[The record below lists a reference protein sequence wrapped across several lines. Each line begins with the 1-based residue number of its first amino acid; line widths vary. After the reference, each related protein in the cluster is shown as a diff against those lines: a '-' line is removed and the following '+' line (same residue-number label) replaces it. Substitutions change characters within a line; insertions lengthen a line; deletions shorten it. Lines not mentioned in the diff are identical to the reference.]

1 MYNEIIKYAKN
12 NGKEVKDVE
21 GKFYLQ
27 NDGNGDYIK
36 SWSVDGLAQ
45 PDAEQLQALAG
56 ECILE
61 EKKKEKIKE
70 IEEKR
75 NKVLNK
81 PYKWPEPI
89 NGKQREF
96 SVDLLNQL
104 NNAYIMD
111 DIETTPWVCIDN
123 DAGEEGRPLPML
135 TKENLIAICRHIK
148 ARQDT
153 WIVESRRMKNEVLAL
168 TTTEEVE
175 AYVVDIPEPDAV

>member
-21 GKFYLQ
+21 GKFSLQ

-36 SWSVDGLAQ
+36 SWSVEGLAQ
-45 PDAEQLQALAG
+45 PDAEQLQALTG

-61 EKKKEKIKE
+61 EKKKEKIKQV
-70 IEEKR
+70 EEARGRLLK
-75 NKVLNK
+75 K

-96 SVDLLNQL
+96 SVDLLSQL
-104 NNAYIMD
+104 NNAYIMGEE
-111 DIETTPWVCIDN
+111 ETTPWVCIDN
-123 DAGEEGRPLPML
+123 DAGEEGRPVPML
-135 TKENLIAICRHIK
+135 TKSNLIAICRHIK

-153 WIVESRRMKNEVLAL
+153 WIVEARRIKNEILAL
-168 TTTEEVE
+168 NTIEEVE
-175 AYVVDIPEPDAV
+175 SYVIEI